1 MSIHLSHPWN
11 RGGRGRYG
19 RRLAA
24 AFTLV
29 EMLVAM
35 AVTLILIAAL
45 AQAFAIV
52 GEAVSQGR
60 AAIELTGG
68 LRSVANQLQED
79 LQGITV
85 QARPWTDDGSGSG
98 YLEIVE
104 GPERTRLPSTDSDW
118 NGDGTNDTDPT
129 VTNTTLGDVD
139 DILGFTTRN
148 ASSPFVGQYVD
159 SSGTVQPLQS
169 SLAEVVW
176 WIQFDDQYVTDPD
189 EANGIQDAGE
199 NYLVY
204 RRVLLIRPDL
214 NDSSTGYFKRW
225 TVNDDS
231 PAPNATTSAPGYAR
245 LRLDLATFF
254 SQNDVSVRLQSAIT
268 GGNLVVTATANSL
281 ADLTARENRFAHWPV
296 LSDRSPSVGGNPQY
310 SRPTTTNAVAAAT
323 PYDALYLGPF
333 ISYAFDVN
341 RRSITSL
348 YRLARPRLLHPDPP
362 TLPLAYANANY
373 GEDVMVSNALSFDVR
388 VFDPYAPV
396 RPGNTGE
403 SLVPGDPGYYDAY
416 SSTNLPPTQSQL
428 TSSTTILGLGTFVDL
443 GYGIRSP
450 YPTQCADW
458 SHFSNRPDSKF
469 NPSNLLFNPL
479 SATTHPGNKAGVY
492 EYCTWSTHYER
503 GGNANDG
510 FDNDGQNGVD
520 DVGERTTCPPYP
532 VPLRGIQVKMREIE
546 PESRQI
552 RQVSVV
558 ADFIPE

>member
-1 MSIHLSHPWN
+1 MTIHYSHPRERAIQN
-11 RGGRGRYG
+11 RRSSAG
-19 RRLAA
+19 
-24 AFTLV
+24 FTLV

-35 AVTLILIAAL
+35 MVTLILIFAL
-45 AQAFAIV
+45 SQAFAIV
-52 GEAVSQGR
+52 GESVSQGR

-85 QARPWTDDGSGSG
+85 QVRPWADDGAGPG

-129 VTNTTLGDVD
+129 ATNTSLGDVD

-148 ASSPFVGQYVD
+148 ATSPFVGQYVD
-159 SSGTVQPLQS
+159 NSGNIQPLQS

-176 WIQFDDQYVTDPD
+176 WIQYDDLYPTDPD
-189 EANGIQDAGE
+189 EANGTRDEGE
-199 NYLVY
+199 NFVIH

-214 NDSSTGYFKRW
+214 NNSSTGYFKRW

-231 PAPNATTSAPGYAR
+231 PAPNASATANGYAL
-245 LRLDLATFF
+245 LRRDLTEFF
-254 SQNDVSVRLQSAIT
+254 SQNDVSVRLRSGVV

-296 LSDRSPSVGGNPQY
+296 LSDRSPSVGGNPQF
-310 SRPTTTNAVAAAT
+310 SRPTTANAVPTDAN
-323 PYDALYLGPF
+323 YDALYLGQF
-333 ISYAFDVN
+333 VSYIFDVN

-348 YRLARPRLLHPDPP
+348 YRLASPRLLHANPP
-362 TLPLAYANANY
+362 TFPGAYANINY
-373 GEDVMVSNALSFDVR
+373 GEDVIVSDALAFDVR

-396 RPGNTGE
+396 RQGSTGDP
-403 SLVPGDPGYYDAY
+403 LVPSDPGYYNGY
-416 SSTNLPPTQSQL
+416 TSTSLPPTQSQL
-428 TSSTTILGLGTFVDL
+428 TSSSTILGLGAFVDL

-458 SHFSNRPDSKF
+458 SHFSNRTQLKF
-469 NPSNLLFNPL
+469 DPSNRLFNPL
-479 SATTHPGNKAGVY
+479 NATVHPANKAGVY

-503 GGNANDG
+503 GGNAYDG

-532 VPLRGIQVKMREIE
+532 VPLRGIQVKIRAIE
-546 PESRQI
+546 PDSRQI

-558 ADFIPE
+558 ADFVPE